1 MKGKEWKSRVS
12 KSGQEQKNKVQ
23 DVVVNVGLMEW
34 NGKEQVLKAKRGKKL
49 PLRVMPTVSYNTLR
63 NEAEEKWKNFHSNLY
78 DESQSYHLLYED
90 GTKALFLPGSKKE
103 VFTLSRYQE
112 EIGKDFKRITLYLC
126 SNYDFEISEGYFD
139 DEELTGFEKDG
150 DNDLKASME
159 SEKPAKRARCYSP
172 IDLNTVAIKNANQI
186 EIDHQLSNEN
196 ANQVE
201 CARESSNQIE
211 LDHQLASQMQE
222 MYNNEGSGELQ
233 DVHKN
238 EDTVTRNEDTSP
250 GVDFTDSCS
259 VVTTLAEMVDENG
272 RLFIVVRRG
281 SPLNR
286 VLSIWNREMKKSIAS
301 THPVVRVHFAG
312 EEGIDSGAMAK
323 EFFTLTLPNIGSVMF
338 PGGKPLDSTFH
349 VQNGN
354 FKGCG
359 EIVASSLAQ
368 GGPAPC
374 FLDESVYSL
383 LVNPSVPVHE
393 LDPEKHLTPSDRN
406 LLSSIRTDITSH
418 TDTIIEHGYTSSI
431 DDSHIEE
438 ILKSIAISIVTR
450 RVLYLKEFLEGL
462 NVYGLGSIIQ
472 SHPEACKAL
481 FVKDVHNDD
490 DQVDAN
496 FLFSSLRPS
505 YSPKGSSRRTT
516 EESIM
521 DFFQDFLFNLEDE
534 PRVNAAGYAEAI
546 ASNDTDD
553 PTNHTN
559 TEVVQT
565 HVQFQCPDC
574 SPAGVLGW
582 LTGQKH
588 KPINGEEIRIDVKF
602 NHDCITDNP
611 NHRICFPVVG
621 ACAKEITFPVA
632 HMKTADEFN
641 EVFIIALS
649 KGQSFGKA

>member
-1 MKGKEWKSRVS
+1 MTPALGIEPGPHW
-12 KSGQEQKNKVQ
+12 
-23 DVVVNVGLMEW
+23 W
-34 NGKEQVLKAKRGKKL
+34 
-49 PLRVMPTVSYNTLR
+49 
-63 NEAEEKWKNFHSNLY
+63 EASALTTAPALQ
-78 DESQSYHLLYED
+78 SQSYHLLYED

-139 DEELTGFEKDG
+139 DKELTGIQKDC
-150 DNDLKASME
+150 DTDLKALME
-159 SEKPAKRARCYSP
+159 CEKPAKRARCYSP
-172 IDLNTVAIKNANQI
+172 IDLTTVAIKNANQI
-186 EIDHQLSNEN
+186 EIDHQLANEN

-201 CARESSNQIE
+201 FGHQIASESSNQIE

-222 MYNNEGSGELQ
+222 RYYNEGSGELQ
-233 DVHKN
+233 DVHQN
-238 EDTVTRNEDTSP
+238 EDTVTRNEDTST

-286 VLSIWNREMKKSIAS
+286 VLSIWNREMKKNIAS
-301 THPVVRVHFAG
+301 THPVV
-312 EEGIDSGAMAK
+312 
-323 EFFTLTLPNIGSVMF
+323 
-338 PGGKPLDSTFH
+338 
-349 VQNGN
+349 
-354 FKGCG
+354 
-359 EIVASSLAQ
+359 
-368 GGPAPC
+368 
-374 FLDESVYSL
+374 
-383 LVNPSVPVHE
+383 NPFVPVLE
-393 LDPEKHLTPSDRN
+393 LDPEKHLTPSDRA

-418 TDTIIEHGYTSSI
+418 TDTIIEHDYTGSI
-431 DDSHIEE
+431 HDSHIEE

-450 RVLYLKEFLEGL
+450 RVLYLKEFLEVL
-462 NVYGLGSIIQ
+462 NAYGLGSIIQ

-496 FLFSSLRPS
+496 FLFSSLRPL

-516 EESIM
+516 EESMI

-534 PRVNAAGYAEAI
+534 PRVNAAGYAEVI
-546 ASNDTDD
+546 
-553 PTNHTN
+553 
-559 TEVVQT
+559 VVQT
-565 HVQFQCPDC
+565 HVRFQCVAC

-632 HMKTADEFN
+632 YMKTADEFN
-641 EVFIIALS
+641 EVFMIALS